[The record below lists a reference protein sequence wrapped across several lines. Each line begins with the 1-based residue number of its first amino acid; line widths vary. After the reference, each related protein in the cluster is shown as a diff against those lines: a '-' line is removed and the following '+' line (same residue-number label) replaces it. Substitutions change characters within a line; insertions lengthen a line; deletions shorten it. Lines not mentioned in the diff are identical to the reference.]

1 MYLDVQDRPEDDEKI
16 LDVAIDQ
23 SLTAAELGM
32 NPFYTEHHFRG
43 SWHSNPMQFASYLAP
58 QIPADCYLGFAVLSM
73 GFYHPVRLVEQM
85 NMLDQLTKGHALYGL
100 GSGFPGLEPAAMGL
114 SVEHHGSSRAGDEAL
129 EIMQHLWDYKN
140 GDPAYAFETE
150 RYRGTIVK
158 RVVPA
163 PYHKHH
169 PHVIVTARRPE
180 AFERAA
186 QRGLPI
192 FLGTGQGGSDELL
205 VQQVETYRS
214 ALLAADHPQ
223 EVIDECLRWSC
234 YDVMNVSVAATDEL
248 AQENAQKARA
258 ERNAMRDVFTA
269 RNARLANAI
278 PVAEELGSRQQAAST
293 GAALI
298 GSPDTV
304 AKRIEQLSEWG
315 INHLL
320 LRFVGE
326 WAGETKGICESSMRL
341 FNKEVMPRFERGPA
355 LNGSMATAKANA
367 TP

>member
-1 MYLDVQDRPEDDEKI
+1 MDFSTLVLTMYLDVQDQPEDDEKI

-58 QIPADCYLGFAVLSM
+58 QIPADRYLGFAVLSM

-85 NMLDQLTKGHALYGL
+85 NLLDQLTKGHALYGL

-129 EIMQHLWDYKN
+129 QIMERLWNYKN
-140 GDPAYAFETE
+140 GDPAFSFETE

-158 RVVPA
+158 RPVPA
-163 PYHKHH
+163 PYNGHH
-169 PHVIVTARRPE
+169 PHIIVTARRPE

-186 QRGLPI
+186 QKGWPI
-192 FLGTGQGGSDELL
+192 FLGTGQQGDDSLL
-205 VQQVETYRS
+205 VQQVAGYRS
-214 ALLAADHPQ
+214 NLLAAGHPRD
-223 EVIDECLRWSC
+223 VVDECLRWSC

-248 AQENAQKARA
+248 AEENGRKARA

-278 PVAEELGSRQQAAST
+278 PVDEELGSRQRNAGT
-293 GAALI
+293 GGALI
-298 GSPDTV
+298 GTPDTV
-304 AKRIEQLSEWG
+304 AKRIEQLQEWG

-320 LRFVGE
+320 LRFMGE
-326 WAGETKGICESSMRL
+326 WAGETKTIAESSMRL
-341 FNKEVMPRFERGPA
+341 FNKEVMPRFERTPV
-355 LNGSMATAKANA
+355 ATSKL
-367 TP
+367 